1 MAAQFASVL
10 AGLGAVVYAPANYAR
25 ITGWLPSAQHREG
38 YPLRWCVVPLS
49 AATTDLSG

>member
-25 ITGWLPSAQHREG
+25 ITGWMPS
-38 YPLRWCVVPLS
+38 V
-49 AATTDLSG
+49 